1 MFIVS
6 MCTLVGCSEN
16 NKENA
21 SQTVRGGANE
31 DRDEKAEEEKDDKE
45 SKFKPGEFKPGEFN
59 PGEFNPGEFNPGD
72 FNPGTFKPGTFTP
85 GNFDSS
91 VSVSVEEDE
100 ISIEM
105 PSDLL
110 FDFDKSELKSAVI
123 ETLDRL
129 SEDLNQYDG
138 ANVYIGGHTD
148 SQGEED
154 YNQRLSE
161 DRAKEVHRYLE
172 KKLNTE
178 TVNIEIT
185 GYGETKAIASNDKE
199 EGRAKN
205 RRVEIIV
212 EPLEKKSEE

>member
-1 MFIVS
+1 MLIVS
-6 MCTLVGCSEN
+6 LFTLVGCSEN

-21 SQTVRGGANE
+21 GNKEQGGVNE
-31 DRDEKAEEEKDDKE
+31 DRDKKDEQEKTDKE
-45 SKFKPGEFKPGEFN
+45 PQFKPGNFN
-59 PGEFNPGEFNPGD
+59 PGEFNPGNFNPGD
-72 FNPGTFKPGTFTP
+72 FNPGEFKPGTFKPGTFTP

-100 ISIEM
+100 ISIEV

-138 ANVYIGGHTD
+138 ANVYISGHTD
-148 SQGEED
+148 SQGEEA

-161 DRAKEVHRYLE
+161 DRAKEVQRYLG
-172 KKLNTE
+172 KKINVE
-178 TVNIEIT
+178 TINIEIT
-185 GYGETKAIASNDKE
+185 GYGEAKAIASNVTE

-212 EPLEKKSEE
+212 EPLENK